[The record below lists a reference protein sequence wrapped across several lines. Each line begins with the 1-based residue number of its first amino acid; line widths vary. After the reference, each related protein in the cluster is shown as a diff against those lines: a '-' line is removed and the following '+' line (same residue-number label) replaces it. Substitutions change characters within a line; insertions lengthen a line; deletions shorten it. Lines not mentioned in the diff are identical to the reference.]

1 MLQEWQLL
9 GNCSDVSVA
18 KLYTNGLCLLLSH
31 PGCKRRVLE
40 LKPLLYIPGS
50 CSPSNQSGEL
60 KQKLKQGS
68 LSPVQSKNFLLSLA
82 QGISCSCCWV

>member
-9 GNCSDVSVA
+9 GSCSDVSVLLNSPQMGSVCSSPTLVA
-18 KLYTNGLCLLLSH
+18 KGR
-31 PGCKRRVLE
+31 GLE
-40 LKPLLYIPGS
+40 LKPQLCSLRS
-50 CSPSNQSGEL
+50 CHPSSQSSQNE
-60 KQKLKQGS
+60 LKQGS